1 MLTWMQIFA
10 SSAKLQEMKSKSF
23 PMPDQSLGAPLRNTP
38 KPGLRER
45 KKLQTRERLT
55 AAAMAL
61 FLEKGFEAT
70 TLDDIAAVAE
80 MSRRSF
86 FHYFASKEEV
96 VFAWKDAFGDGLVAA
111 LAQRPQGE
119 PLLQAAERALIA
131 SISGYDR
138 EEAIAL
144 SRLVKETPALRAYDQ
159 VKYEKL
165 ERVLAAALAER
176 TAQGGDPLPARL
188 VAMVTIGALRVA
200 SDLWLDHAGAEPPV
214 DYARRIFAD
223 LRQVICAK

>member
-1 MLTWMQIFA
+1 M
-10 SSAKLQEMKSKSF
+10 KLKSF
-23 PMPDQSLGAPLRNTP
+23 PMPDQSPGAPLRNTP

-55 AAAMAL
+55 TAAMAL

-70 TLDDIAAVAE
+70 TLDDIAEAAE

-111 LAQRPQGE
+111 LAQRPQSE
-119 PLLQAAERALIA
+119 SLMLAAERALIA
-131 SISGYDR
+131 SISGYER

-176 TAQGGDPLPARL
+176 AAQERMAQGGDPLPARL

-200 SDLWLDHAGAEPPV
+200 NDLWLDHAGAEPPA

-223 LRQVICAK
+223 LRKVICD